1 MSAIRATRTPASV
14 ILVISA
20 FALLAMA
27 SSAAAGPPAGEN
39 EPSWAGTY
47 SGASGMTLTLKR
59 DSAGEYSGELVIES
73 QYGASTYPVTL
84 SESAGGKLNGQF
96 DSGGASFSLV
106 VESGSQPGTIV
117 LNSEGNIHELERTTT
132 ATANPLAADSGGT
145 TSSSMANSK
154 PFRHPEGRFW
164 LDAPVSWE
172 PILHSPDI
180 LQFRTQRDEDIVM
193 VLDARLE
200 PHELGKPLLEVLPG
214 AMQLVDEF
222 LAEVGIG
229 SDSST
234 ARSVETTVGP
244 LPAAVS
250 RWKGQTIDRRFA
262 ILQGTVVKGDR
273 AVLVFGTVDEGNKA
287 LLERVEEMFATIRI
301 PSSEEAAAI
310 AATNFASGRN
320 VVFNGE
326 RITDATLR
334 WLEGD
339 AAAGTIPDG
348 LYWYDRMT
356 GMAGEFGG
364 PTLAFLAADLDFCP
378 ALSPAA
384 SGSGT
389 QVAINGRYLHPQDL
403 AGLEF
408 YFGPIQ
414 PNRYWMD
421 SMGNYGLENGPSL
434 GNLIEQIAAIQA
446 MAAAAAQQGQGSYDS
461 TYEGG
466 YNEALYGGGSVYR
479 HFPNLGSSGTS
490 VTVADAGG
498 GDTIVSAGGVMWWP
512 GK

>member
-1 MSAIRATRTPASV
+1 MKANRSPRKHGPA

-20 FALLAMA
+20 LALLA
-27 SSAAAGPPAGEN
+27 
-39 EPSWAGTY
+39 T
-47 SGASGMTLTLKR
+47 ASG
-59 DSAGEYSGELVIES
+59 E
-73 QYGASTYPVTL
+73 Q
-84 SESAGGKLNGQF
+84 
-96 DSGGASFSLV
+96 
-106 VESGSQPGTIV
+106 
-117 LNSEGNIHELERTTT
+117 
-132 ATANPLAADSGGT
+132 
-145 TSSSMANSK
+145 TSSPIADSK
-154 PFRHPEGRFW
+154 PFRHPEGRFL
-164 LDAPVSWE
+164 LDAPAAWE
-172 PILHSPDI
+172 PILHSPDV
-180 LQFRTQRDEDIVM
+180 LQFRTQRNEDIVM
-193 VLDARLE
+193 VLDAQLE
-200 PHELGKPLLEVLPG
+200 PHELGKPLLDVLPG
-214 AMQLVDEF
+214 ALQLVDGF
-222 LAEVGIG
+222 LAEVGIA

-244 LPAAVS
+244 LPGAVS
-250 RWKGQTIDRRFA
+250 RWQGQTFDRRFA
-262 ILQGTVVKGDR
+262 ILQGTVVKGER
-273 AVLVFGTVDEGNKA
+273 ALLVFGTVDDSNKA
-287 LLERVEEMFATIRI
+287 LLEKVEAMFATVRV

-310 AATNFASGRN
+310 AASDFASGRN
-320 VVFNGE
+320 VVFNGK

-348 LYWYDRMT
+348 MYWYDRMT

-364 PTLAFLAADLDFCP
+364 PTLAFLAAELDFCP

-403 AGLEF
+403 AGLEY
-408 YFGPIQ
+408 YFGPIL

-421 SMGNYGLENGPSL
+421 STGNYGLENGPAL
-434 GNLIEQIAAIQA
+434 GNLIQQIATIQA
-446 MAAAAAQQGQGSYDS
+446 MAAAAAQQGQGSYG
-461 TYEGG
+461 GG

-479 HFPNLGSSGTS
+479 HFPNLGASGTG

>member
-1 MSAIRATRTPASV
+1 MIANYAKRISGLA
-14 ILVISA
+14 ILVIGA
-20 FALLAMA
+20 FAQLAMA
-27 SSAAAGPPAGEN
+27 DN
-39 EPSWAGTY
+39 
-47 SGASGMTLTLKR
+47 R
-59 DSAGEYSGELVIES
+59 
-73 QYGASTYPVTL
+73 
-84 SESAGGKLNGQF
+84 
-96 DSGGASFSLV
+96 
-106 VESGSQPGTIV
+106 
-117 LNSEGNIHELERTTT
+117 
-132 ATANPLAADSGGT
+132 
-145 TSSSMANSK
+145 
-154 PFRHPEGRFW
+154 PFHHPEGRF
-164 LDAPVSWE
+164 LLEAPAGWE
-172 PILHSPDI
+172 PILHAPDV
-180 LQFRTQRDEDIVM
+180 LQFRTQRNEDIVM
-193 VLDARLE
+193 VLDAQLE
-200 PHELGKPLLEVLPG
+200 PHELDKPLLEVLPG
-214 AMQLVDEF
+214 ALRLIDGF
-222 LAEVGIG
+222 LAEAGIG

-234 ARSVETTVGP
+234 AVSTETTVGP
-244 LPAAVS
+244 LPGAVS
-250 RWKGQTIDRRFA
+250 RWQGQTFDRRFA
-262 ILQGTVVKGDR
+262 ILQGTVVKGNR
-273 AVLVFGTVDEGNKA
+273 AVLVFGTVDESNEA
-287 LLERVEEMFATIRI
+287 MLDQVEAMFASVRI

-310 AATNFASGRN
+310 AATSFASGRN

-339 AAAGTIPDG
+339 GAAGTIPDG

-364 PTLAFLAADLDFCP
+364 PTLAFLAAELDFCP

-403 AGLEF
+403 AGLEY
-408 YFGPIQ
+408 YFGPIL

-446 MAAAAAQQGQGSYDS
+446 MAAAQQQGQGSYG
-461 TYEGG
+461 GG
-466 YNEALYGGGSVYR
+466 YDEALYGGGSVYR
-479 HFPNLGSSGTS
+479 HFPNLGASGTG